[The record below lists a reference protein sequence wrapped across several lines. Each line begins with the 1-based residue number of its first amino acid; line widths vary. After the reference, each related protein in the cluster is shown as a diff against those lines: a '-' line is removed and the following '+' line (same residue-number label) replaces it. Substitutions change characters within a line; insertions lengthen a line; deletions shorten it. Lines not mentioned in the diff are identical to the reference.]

1 MAVDHPLVRTDA
13 QRDFTLSSTVVV
25 FSMTALNRLD
35 VTAST
40 QDIHWQWGD
49 KSSGGLT
56 SGKRGIIKAGATY
69 NIPMDP
75 DSSRTPDDPWYV
87 SIVRVSADTVVTANG
102 YNQAPG

>member
-1 MAVDHPLVRTDA
+1 MAVDHALVRTDA

-35 VTAST
+35 VLAST
-40 QDIHWQWGD
+40 QDIYWQWGD
-49 KSSGGLT
+49 KTGGLT
-56 SGKRGIIKAGATY
+56 AGKRGIIKAGATY

-75 DSSRTPDDPWYV
+75 DSSREPTDPWYV